1 MRATWRSLLTKGK
14 TMRVDPSYVTN
25 LVGALDQSELSQ
37 QQLTAQLSSGVRVN
51 SLSEDPLAAGQNVLL
66 LNQVQR
72 DDSFTQSSN
81 LVMGQL
87 QVADSVL
94 GQVVQQLT
102 QAVSLSVSAN
112 NGTMNASNV
121 KSISNQIAGIRG
133 EVLGLANTSYQ
144 GQYIFA
150 GGQTANSPFT
160 LSSGVTRDTVTYN
173 GDQDSNYLETPN
185 GQKIQLNIPG
195 DQIFSGSGVN
205 DVFAALNNLVADY
218 SSGTV
223 DTAQAVKDSQALS
236 SALNY
241 VSQQR
246 VSLDN
251 SITQLTAATDAVSSE
266 QTQVV
271 AAQTNLMQANVATV
285 ATQLALSKAQQTAL
299 QSVIAQLGSGS
310 LFDKL

>member
-1 MRATWRSLLTKGK
+1 
-14 TMRVDPSYVTN
+14 MRVDPTYVTN
-25 LVGALDQSELSQ
+25 LVGALNQSQLSQ
-37 QQLTAQLSSGVRVN
+37 QQLTAELSSGVRVN
-51 SLSEDPLAAGQNVLL
+51 SLSDDPLAAGQNVLL
-66 LNQVQR
+66 LDQAQR

-87 QVADSVL
+87 QVSDSVL
-94 GQVVQQLT
+94 GQVVSQLT

-121 KSISNQIAGIRG
+121 KSIGNQIAGIRG
-133 EVLGLANTSYQ
+133 EVLGLANSSYQ
-144 GQYIFA
+144 GQYVFA
-150 GGQTANSPFT
+150 GGETASAPFT
-160 LSSGVTRDTVTYN
+160 LSNGTVSATVSYN
-173 GDQDSNYLETPN
+173 GDQGVNYLETPN
-185 GQKIQLNIPG
+185 GQRIQLNVPG
-195 DQIFSGSGVN
+195 DQIFSGGGAN

-246 VSLDN
+246 VTVDN
-251 SITQLTAATDAVSSE
+251 SITQLTAATNAVSSE
-266 QTQVV
+266 QTQLT
-271 AAQTNLMQANVATV
+271 AAQTDLMQADVATV
-285 ATQLALSKAQQTAL
+285 ATSLALSKTQQTAL
-299 QSVIAQLGSGS
+299 QSVISQLASGS